1 MSFTTINPE
10 EISISSD
17 SIVST
22 LWSSDTISLSSF
34 FKDPLPTGPYL
45 DVYRLNPTTNTTAP
59 VEFSV
64 TYGHQEG
71 SGSALY
77 NSLVPNLSPT
87 RVIYGQTRTLI
98 TGDENTNINFGN
110 GNNSSRDIYV
120 VNIKRNRYKEKL
132 YPHTFNIQLGGVDG
146 TLSLTSDVK
155 DITSV
160 NYNDAGRV
168 FNIVSGSNG
177 TATSTEITSG
187 VSAGYTVSGSYG
199 LFLPDIGMLL
209 LNPRALSLPFVSGG
223 LGLSIDET
231 QTVSSLETNNIK
243 LYNHIA
249 TGSLFSLNSEETVTS
264 DYVFVRIKNSEYNY
278 TTNPSM
284 VDGNGDFIYES
295 LISNPRTY
303 VTTVGLYN
311 DNNELLAVA
320 KLSKPIKKDFTSE
333 ALYKV
338 KLDF

>member
-22 LWSSDTISLSSF
+22 LWSNDTISLTNF
-34 FKDPLPTGPYL
+34 FQDPTPTGPYL
-45 DVYRLNPTTNTTAP
+45 NIYRLNPTTNANAP

-77 NSLVPNLSPT
+77 NTLVPNLSPS

-98 TGDENTNINFGN
+98 TGDENTQINFGN
-110 GNNSSRDIYV
+110 GNNSSRDIFV
-120 VNIKRNRYKEKL
+120 VNIKRNRYKEKI
-132 YPHTFNIQLGGVDG
+132 YPHTFNIQLGNADG
-146 TLSLTSDVK
+146 TLKLTSDVK

-160 NYNDAGRV
+160 SYNDAGRV
-168 FNIVSGSNG
+168 FNIVSGSDG
-177 TATSTEITSG
+177 TATSTPITSG

-199 LFLPDIGMLL
+199 LFLPDVGMLL

-223 LGLSIDET
+223 LDLSIDET
-231 QTVSSLETNNIK
+231 QTASSLETNNNK
-243 LYNHIA
+243 LFQYIA
-249 TGSLFSLNSEETVTS
+249 SGSLFSLNSEETITS
-264 DYVFVRIKNSEYNY
+264 DYVFVRVKNSEYNY
-278 TTNPSM
+278 STNPSM
-284 VDGNGDFIYES
+284 VDNNGDFIFSS

-303 VTTVGLYN
+303 VTTIGLYN